1 MILLKWNHVLLSPQ
15 AISHIVVY

>member
-15 AISHIVVY
+15 AICHIVVY